1 MKIYANML
9 GGADDLIIVSE
20 SELRQQ
26 LTDVF
31 TRFIGTGDTNL
42 ASPEDYF
49 FRIDF
54 SDEGNNWIRLEV
66 AAEIDFDY
74 VEHLDY
80 WEYSSLMEEFG
91 FSPMSKEDY
100 FNQKSPETLIERMN
114 KVLKTYNPSWYF
126 DMYDS
131 CTIVAGLDNCI
142 LEA

>member
-1 MKIYANML
+1 MRIYANMS
-9 GGADDLIIVSE
+9 GGVDDLIVVSE

-31 TRFIGTGDTNL
+31 SRFIGDS
-42 ASPEDYF
+42 SPEDYF

-80 WEYSSLMEEFG
+80 WEYDSLMQEFG
-91 FSPMSKEDY
+91 YPSMSKEDY
-100 FNQKSPETLIERMN
+100 FNQQLPETLIERMN

-131 CTIVAGLDNCI
+131 CTIVAGLGNCI
-142 LEA
+142 LEP